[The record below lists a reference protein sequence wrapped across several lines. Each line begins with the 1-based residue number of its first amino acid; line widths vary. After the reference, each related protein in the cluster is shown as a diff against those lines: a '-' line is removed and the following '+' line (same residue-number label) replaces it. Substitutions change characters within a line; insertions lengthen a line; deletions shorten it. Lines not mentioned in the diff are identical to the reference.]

1 MLDHSKQYYANLFK
15 SRDAVIPDVNLH
27 EIFRGDNIYKL
38 TESEALSLE
47 GLVTIEEIGNAVKKM
62 KHNKTPGIDGFPAE
76 FFKKFWGKLKVF
88 VLRAIKYCYRQG
100 TLSISMRQSVI
111 TCQSSQRK

>member
-1 MLDHSKQYYANLFK
+1 MDDQVKMLDHSKQYYANLFK

-76 FFKKFWGKLKVF
+76 FFKKIWGKLKVF

-100 TLSISMRQSVI
+100 TLSISMR
-111 TCQSSQRK
+111 